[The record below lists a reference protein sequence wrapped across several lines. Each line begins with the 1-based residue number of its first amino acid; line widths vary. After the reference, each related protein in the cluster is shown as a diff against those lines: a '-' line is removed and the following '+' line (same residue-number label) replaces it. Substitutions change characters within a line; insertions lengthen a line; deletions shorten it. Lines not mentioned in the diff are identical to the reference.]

1 MGRVSK
7 YIHATKGEIDLDR
20 FFFFSFFP
28 CRIAQARFKRI
39 GVGVNRSTRVYII
52 VEESLLWIIISRK

>member
-39 GVGVNRSTRVYII
+39 GVGVNLSICVYII